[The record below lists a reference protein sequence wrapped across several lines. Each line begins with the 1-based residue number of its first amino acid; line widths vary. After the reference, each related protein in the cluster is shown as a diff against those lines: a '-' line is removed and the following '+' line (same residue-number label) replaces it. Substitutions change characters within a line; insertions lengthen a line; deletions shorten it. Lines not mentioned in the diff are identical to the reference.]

1 LARRLLNHRSMA
13 SGIWAAASGAV
24 SQVALLDTAANN
36 LANVDTNGFQP
47 DRLVFRRV
55 LQSAHGGGEAHPSLE
70 YSVGRTSAHETRAG
84 RAVPTGRDLDLALT
98 GDGQYFPVQTADG
111 VRYTR
116 AGSLQIAPDGA
127 LTMQGGATYLN
138 QNHRP
143 IIVPLGVGHVKVE
156 NTGELSYDG
165 RPSGERIA
173 VVQFHN
179 PGALVKEGNVLLA
192 APPAAGPPLRV
203 DVPYLQ
209 TGALEK
215 GSDQAMKH
223 MSTVVQASRDFEVL
237 SQVIQ
242 AFRDVEKSAARDIS
256 GS

>member
-1 LARRLLNHRSMA
+1 
-13 SGIWAAASGAV
+13 
-24 SQVALLDTAANN
+24 
-36 LANVDTNGFQP
+36 
-47 DRLVFRRV
+47 
-55 LQSAHGGGEAHPSLE
+55 
-70 YSVGRTSAHETRAG
+70 
-84 RAVPTGRDLDLALT
+84 
-98 GDGQYFPVQTADG
+98 
-111 VRYTR
+111 
-116 AGSLQIAPDGA
+116 
-127 LTMQGGATYLN
+127 
-138 QNHRP
+138 
-143 IIVPLGVGHVKVE
+143 
-156 NTGELSYDG
+156 
-165 RPSGERIA
+165 
-173 VVQFHN
+173 
-179 PGALVKEGNVLLA
+179 VLLA